1 MSQSLE
7 QKRAAYAWGCV
18 QGVSSEY
25 VNLAKAAPSLIM
37 SNGLMQTL
45 AFFKS
50 KDKDKDKDPHAALLG
65 HVLRWLIRP
74 EAACSFLTSS
84 DFSHAMAQL
93 AAPNVSSEQY
103 LHATREALA
112 ILKWIRQFA
121 AAVKPEGGGHA

>member
-1 MSQSLE
+1 MPQSLE

-18 QGVSSEY
+18 HGVSSDY

-37 SNGLMQTL
+37 GNGLMQTL

-50 KDKDKDKDPHAALLG
+50 KDKDHHRKLLDDI
-65 HVLRWLIRP
+65 LKWLTRP
-74 EAACSFLTSS
+74 EAACTFLTSH
-84 DFSHAMAQL
+84 DFSQAMEKL
-93 AAPNVSSEQY
+93 SAPNVSSEQY
-103 LHATREALA
+103 LHATQEALA